1 MTNPIVDNYLK
12 KAKNWKLEME
22 ALRAILLSAPLEE
35 EFKWGKPCYAYQE
48 TNLFII
54 QAFKDNCA
62 LLFFKG
68 SLLKDEKKLLVK
80 PGENSQAGRML
91 RFKDVQEI
99 IKIKSILKSYIK
111 EAIDAEK
118 NGLKVEV
125 KNEIQLEL
133 PEELVAK
140 FKKNG
145 AFKKAFNQLTPGRQ
159 RAYLLFFTAAKQA
172 ETRVTRIEKYT
183 QQILCGK
190 GINDC
195 TCGLS
200 KRMPNCDG
208 SHKQLRK

>member
-1 MTNPIVDNYLK
+1 MMNPLVDAYLK

-22 ALRAILLSAPLEE
+22 TLRAILLSAPLKEE
-35 EFKWGKPCYAYQE
+35 LKWGKPCYAYQE

-68 SLLKDEKKLLVK
+68 VLLKDEKNILVK
-80 PGENSQAGRML
+80 PGENSQAARMI

-125 KNEIQLEL
+125 K
-133 PEELVAK
+133 
-140 FKKNG
+140 KKYN
-145 AFKKAFNQLTPGRQ
+145 
-159 RAYLLFFTAAKQA
+159 
-172 ETRVTRIEKYT
+172 
-183 QQILCGK
+183 
-190 GINDC
+190 
-195 TCGLS
+195 
-200 KRMPNCDG
+200 
-208 SHKQLRK
+208 

>member
-1 MTNPIVDNYLK
+1 MMNPLVDAYLK

-22 ALRAILLSAPLEE
+22 TLRAILLSAPLKEE
-35 EFKWGKPCYAYQE
+35 LKWGKPCYAYQE

-68 SLLKDEKKLLVK
+68 VLLKDEKNILVK
-80 PGENSQAGRML
+80 PGENSQAARMI

-125 KNEIQLEL
+125 KKEIQLEL

-140 FKKNG
+140 FKKNV
-145 AFKKAFNQLTPGRQ
+145 AFKNAFNELTPGRQ
-159 RAYLLFFTAAKQA
+159 RAYLLFFNAAKQS
-172 ETRVTRIEKYT
+172 ETRVTRIEKYI

>member
-1 MTNPIVDNYLK
+1 MI
-12 KAKNWKLEME
+12 
-22 ALRAILLSAPLEE
+22 
-35 EFKWGKPCYAYQE
+35 
-48 TNLFII
+48 
-54 QAFKDNCA
+54 
-62 LLFFKG
+62 
-68 SLLKDEKKLLVK
+68 
-80 PGENSQAGRML
+80 

-99 IKIKSILKSYIK
+99 IKIKSILKAYVK

-118 NGLKVEV
+118 NGLKVEI
-125 KNEIQLEL
+125 KKEIQLEL

-145 AFKKAFNQLTPGRQ
+145 AFKKAFNELTPGRQ

-183 QQILCGK
+183 QHILCGK

-195 TCGLS
+195 TCGVS

>member
-48 TNLFII
+48 KNLFII

-68 SLLKDEKKLLVK
+68 ALLKDEKKLLVK

>member
-1 MTNPIVDNYLK
+1 MNPLVDSYLK

-22 ALRAILLSAPLEE
+22 TLRTLLLEAKLEE
-35 EFKWGKPCYAYQE
+35 ALKWGKPCYAYE
-48 TNLFII
+48 STNLFIL

-68 SLLKDEKKLLVK
+68 VLLKDEKNILVK
-80 PGENSQAGRML
+80 PGENSQAARMI
-91 RFKDVQEI
+91 RFKGVEEI
-99 IKIKSILKSYIK
+99 IKIKAILKSYIK
-111 EAIDAEK
+111 EAIEAEN
-118 NGLKVEV
+118 NGLTLTIK
-125 KNEIQLEL
+125 KEIKLDL
-133 PEELVAK
+133 PEELEAK
-140 FKKNG
+140 FKKN
-145 AFKKAFNQLTPGRQ
+145 AALKKAFNALTPGRQ
-159 RAYLLFFTAAKQA
+159 RAYLLFFTAAKQS
-172 ETRVTRIEKYT
+172 ETRVSRIEKYT

>member
-1 MTNPIVDNYLK
+1 MMNPLVDAYLK

-22 ALRAILLSAPLEE
+22 ALRAILLSAPLKEE
-35 EFKWGKPCYAYQE
+35 LKWGKPCYAYQE

-68 SLLKDEKKLLVK
+68 VLLKDEKNILVK
-80 PGENSQAGRML
+80 PGENSQAARMI

-125 KNEIQLEL
+125 KKEIQLEL

-145 AFKKAFNQLTPGRQ
+145 AFKKAFNELTTGRQ
-159 RAYLLFFTAAKQA
+159 RAYLLFFTAAKQS
-172 ETRVTRIEKYT
+172 ETRITRIEKYT

>member
-1 MTNPIVDNYLK
+1 MNPLVDSYLK

-22 ALRAILLSAPLEE
+22 TLRTLLLEAKLEE
-35 EFKWGKPCYAYQE
+35 ALKWGKPCYAYQE

-68 SLLKDEKKLLVK
+68 VLLKDEKNILVK
-80 PGENSQAGRML
+80 PGENSQAARMI

-125 KNEIQLEL
+125 KKEIQLEL

-145 AFKKAFNQLTPGRQ
+145 AFKNAFNELTSGRQ
-159 RAYLLFFTAAKQA
+159 RAYLLFFNAAKQA

>member
-1 MTNPIVDNYLK
+1 LHLAGKCK
-12 KAKNWKLEME
+12 KAH
-22 ALRAILLSAPLEE
+22 S
-35 EFKWGKPCYAYQE
+35 
-48 TNLFII
+48 
-54 QAFKDNCA
+54 
-62 LLFFKG
+62 G
-68 SLLKDEKKLLVK
+68 SCE
-80 PGENSQAGRML
+80 
-91 RFKDVQEI
+91 
-99 IKIKSILKSYIK
+99 
-111 EAIDAEK
+111 
-118 NGLKVEV
+118 KVEV
-125 KNEIQLEL
+125 KKEIQLEL

-140 FKKNG
+140 FKKNV
-145 AFKKAFNQLTPGRQ
+145 AFKKAFNELTPGRQ

>member
-1 MTNPIVDNYLK
+1 MMNPLVDAYLK

-22 ALRAILLSAPLEE
+22 ALRAILLSAPLKEE
-35 EFKWGKPCYAYQE
+35 LKWGKPCYAYQE

-68 SLLKDEKKLLVK
+68 VLLKDEKNILVK
-80 PGENSQAGRML
+80 PGENSQAARMI

-99 IKIKSILKSYIK
+99 IKIKSILKAYVK

-118 NGLKVEV
+118 NGLKVEI
-125 KNEIQLEL
+125 KKEIQLEL

-145 AFKKAFNQLTPGRQ
+145 AFKKAFNELTPGRQ